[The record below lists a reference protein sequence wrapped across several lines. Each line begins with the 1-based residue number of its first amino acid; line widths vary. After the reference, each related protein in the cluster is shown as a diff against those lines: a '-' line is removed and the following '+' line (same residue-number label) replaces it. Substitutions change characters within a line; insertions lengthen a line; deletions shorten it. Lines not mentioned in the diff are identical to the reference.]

1 MKTVIDN
8 AVAMTKSSVLGFLVL
23 AVLVAARPLARAD
36 DDEAAA
42 RRSALL
48 ESIEAP
54 ANAIVKTWPGVRDR
68 TLVGWTVVRPDADG
82 GSELVDLQLRLL
94 QASSGRVL
102 ARATLAKAWTSDAV
116 AFTGISFDTAD
127 WAVAPAQR
135 AFGVRADFSH
145 PGRLTIID
153 ETRLW
158 LFEVRGPRIVPVLSN
173 LLVDQRIESGQ
184 CGVYR
189 ERHATLAV
197 APTRSHGHA
206 DLKLDVAAMDATD
219 SRVEPPATCA
229 DEVRRGWRGLLR
241 FDGVRYAEPAPESG
255 LD

>member
-1 MKTVIDN
+1 MH
-8 AVAMTKSSVLGFLVL
+8 VAMTKPSALGSL
-23 AVLVAARPLARAD
+23 VLVALLAALPLARAD
-36 DDEAAA
+36 DDEAAV

-48 ESIEAP
+48 GSIEAP

-68 TLVGWTVVRPDADG
+68 TLVGWTVARSGPDG
-82 GSELVDLQLRLL
+82 GSELVDLQIRLL
-94 QASSGRVL
+94 QASTGRVL
-102 ARATLAKAWTSDAV
+102 ARATLEKAWTSDAV
-116 AFTGISFDTAD
+116 AFTGFSLDTAD
-127 WAVAPAQR
+127 WAVEPARR
-135 AFGVRADFSH
+135 AFGVRADFAH

-158 LFEVRGPRIVPVLSN
+158 LFEVRGARIVPVLSN

-189 ERHATLAV
+189 ERHATLAI

-206 DLKLDVAAMDATD
+206 DLALDVAAMDSTD

-229 DEVRRGWRGLLR
+229 DEVRRRWRGLLR
-241 FDGVRYAEPAPESG
+241 FDGVRYASPVPEAG